1 MLCILILIILFKFNK
16 ILVFRKEGIRGLLVV
31 IKCILFYNF
40 IIIFVSVILLGVI
53 NKVLCYNF
61 R

>member
-53 NKVLCYNF
+53 N
-61 R
+61 